1 MAADTAWQCDLGEGR
16 IPITAG
22 PISGVYWIST
32 DKDLL
37 PCPLAGWE
45 EESCQKPAG
54 MSSGPR
60 L

>member
-1 MAADTAWQCDLGEGR
+1 MAAHTAWPCDLGECR
-16 IPITAG
+16 IPTTAS
-22 PISGVYWIST
+22 PVSGVYWIST

-37 PCPLAGWE
+37 PCPLVTCE
-45 EESCQKPAG
+45 EERCQKLAG